1 MKKKIVILALFS
13 LLVLSPLSHGS
24 GFLIYEHGAA
34 AMAMGGAFVAIA
46 NNPTAIFHNP
56 AGIAWLDGTQ
66 VSVGTTLITSNAS
79 VNLMNLGESFD
90 AKSQWF
96 YPSTAYIS
104 HKISDRITAGFGFFT
119 PYGLGLEWPNTAEK
133 PFPLR
138 YISTKSDMKTFFFNP
153 TLAFKVNENLSVAVG
168 ASYVHSILEF
178 NLTEP
183 FILAAGPPP
192 VIADVPAI
200 LEVTGKGWGLNAG
213 FLYREGSFSLGF
225 NWRGGFELD
234 YKDGDLMLDLTQVQ
248 ALNPLAPDSL
258 TGTASTSFNLPH
270 IFGLGV
276 AFNLT
281 EKVLVAVDLHFVLW
295 SSYDEFVVALD
306 VPGIEALYPPG
317 LEDKVVE
324 ENWKNSFIFRVGFQY
339 TLNDNLDLR
348 GGFLYD
354 QTPQPID
361 TMDPILPDSDRW
373 AITAGFGYK
382 LGKFVIDVAYQFE
395 PFLDRTSPNRNIP
408 LLIDPSTGANLGE
421 GAYSTTAHLI
431 GISIGFNF

>member
-1 MKKKIVILALFS
+1 MNRKIVVLALFVLVFFS
-13 LLVLSPLSHGS
+13 LSNFSHGS

-90 AKSQWF
+90 AKRKWF

-104 HKISDRITAGFGFFT
+104 HKLNDWLTAGFGFFT
-119 PYGLGLEWPNTAEK
+119 PYGLGLEWPNTEDK

-138 YISTKSDMKTFFFNP
+138 YISTKSDMKSFFFNP
-153 TLAFKVNENLSVAVG
+153 TLAFKVNEYLSVAVG
-168 ASYVHSILEF
+168 ASYIHSILEF

-183 FILAAGPPP
+183 FILGPTTI
-192 VIADVPAI
+192 VDVPAI
-200 LEVTGKGWGLNAG
+200 LDVTGSGWGLNAG
-213 FLYREGSFSLGF
+213 FLYREENFSLGF
-225 NWRGGFELD
+225 NWRGGFKLD
-234 YKDGDLMLDLTQVQ
+234 YKDGDLDLDLTKIR
-248 ALNPLAPDSL
+248 ALNPLAPESVK
-258 TGTASTSFNLPH
+258 GTASTSFNLPH
-270 IFGLGV
+270 ILALGA

-281 EKVLVAVDLHFVLW
+281 EKLLVAVDLHFVLW
-295 SSYDEFVVALD
+295 SSYDEFVVAVD
-306 VPGIEALYPPG
+306 VDIEDLYPAG
-317 LEDKVVE
+317 VADKVVE
-324 ENWKNSFIFRVGFQY
+324 ENWMDSSIIRVGVQY

-354 QTPQPID
+354 FTPQPIE

-382 LGKFVIDVAYQFE
+382 FSKFVLNVAYQFE
-395 PFLDRTSPNRNIP
+395 PFLDRTSPNRDIP
-408 LLIDPSTGANLGE
+408 LLIHPLTGVNLGE
-421 GAYSTTAHLI
+421 GEYTNTAHLI
-431 GISIGFNF
+431 GISLGYNF

>member
-1 MKKKIVILALFS
+1 MKKKIVVLALFLFVFFS
-13 LLVLSPLSHGS
+13 LSTFSHSS
-24 GFLIYEHGAA
+24 GFLIFEHGAA

-66 VSVGTTLITSNAS
+66 VSVGTTLITSIAS
-79 VNLMNLGESFD
+79 VDLMNLGKSFD
-90 AKSQWF
+90 AESKWF

-119 PYGLGLEWPNTAEK
+119 PYGLGLEWPNTEDK

-153 TLAFKVNENLSVAVG
+153 TLAFKVNEYLSVAVG

-183 FILAAGPPP
+183 FILAVPPY
-192 VIADVPAI
+192 IFDVPAI
-200 LEVTGKGWGLNAG
+200 LKVTGSGWGLNAG
-213 FLYREGSFSLGF
+213 CLYRQESFSLGF
-225 NWRGGFELD
+225 NWRGGFKLD
-234 YKDGDLMLDLTQVQ
+234 YKDGDLELDLTQI
-248 ALNPLAPDSL
+248 PGAPISSIE
-258 TGTASTSFNLPH
+258 GTASTSFNLPH
-270 IFGLGV
+270 IFGLGA
-276 AFNLT
+276 AFNVT
-281 EKVLVAVDLHFVLW
+281 EKLLVAVDLHFVLW
-295 SSYDEFVVALD
+295 SSYDKFVVAID
-306 VPGIEALYPPG
+306 VDIEDLYPAG
-317 LEDKVVE
+317 VADKVVE
-324 ENWKNSFIFRVGFQY
+324 ENWKDSSIIRVGVQY

-354 QTPQPID
+354 FTPQPVE

-382 LGKFVIDVAYQFE
+382 FGKFVLDVAYQFE
-395 PFLDRTSPNRNIP
+395 PFLDRTSPNRDIP
-408 LLIDPSTGANLGE
+408 LLIHPLTGVNLGE
-421 GAYSTTAHLI
+421 GEYTNTAHLI
-431 GISIGFNF
+431 GISLGFNF